1 LSFEVN
7 ANKDWSSDIQ
17 DNRGRCGL
25 DFLEIGCEDDDDF
38 DDLDLEGLEIE
49 LLFVDSSQKL
59 LETPSTPLKIS
70 P

>member
-1 LSFEVN
+1 MN

-25 DFLEIGCEDDDDF
+25 DLLEIGCKYDDDF

>member
-1 LSFEVN
+1 VN
-7 ANKDWSSDIQ
+7 ENKDWSSDIQ
-17 DNRGRCGL
+17 DNRGQCGL
-25 DFLEIGCEDDDDF
+25 GFSEIGYKDDYDF

-59 LETPSTPLKIS
+59 LETPSTSLKIS

>member
-1 LSFEVN
+1 VN

-25 DFLEIGCEDDDDF
+25 DFLDIGCENDDDF
-38 DDLDLEGLEIE
+38 DDLGLEGLEIE

>member
-1 LSFEVN
+1 VN
-7 ANKDWSSDIQ
+7 ASKDWSSDIQ
-17 DNRGRCGL
+17 DNRGRCRL
-25 DFLEIGCEDDDDF
+25 DFSEIGCEDDDDF

-59 LETPSTPLKIS
+59 LETPLAPPKIS

>member
-1 LSFEVN
+1 MSFEVN
-7 ANKDWSSDIQ
+7 ANNNWSSDIQ

-25 DFLEIGCEDDDDF
+25 DFLEIGCEDDDEF
-38 DDLDLEGLEIE
+38 DDLDLEGLEIV
-49 LLFVDSSQKL
+49 LLLDDSSQKL